1 MTGSGGGGGGGG
13 GISATSFSPKC
24 RNMSIITDVLMLGV
38 GCLQM

>member
-1 MTGSGGGGGGGG
+1 MTGSSGGGGGG

-38 GCLQM
+38 RCLQM